1 MVSIDA
7 CIELIRQEFDKEE
20 MKAQI
25 EDFLKRASFS
35 PKWMLY
41 SDYCLDDKNKPN
53 DVLTFVLIPFINEA
67 KYQELEK
74 KINET
79 QPVDIKHTKNI
90 NKEFMSYH

>member
-41 SDYCLDDKNKPN
+41 TL
-53 DVLTFVLIPFINEA
+53 
-67 KYQELEK
+67 
-74 KINET
+74 
-79 QPVDIKHTKNI
+79 
-90 NKEFMSYH
+90 